1 MNFNQCQKFVRSRWA
16 VLATLFA
23 ILFGGSSLMTPAC
36 AQVAPASNAGHQ
48 NSDPLTPIA
57 QRKPAPNFILTD
69 AKGEA
74 IDLSAQKGKVVLL
87 DFWATWCG
95 GCKIEIPWYMEF
107 DKKYKNQGLS
117 VIGVAMDDDGW
128 KTVRPFLALKK
139 DPETG
144 GNTAMQYPV
153 VFGSQNLAQQYHLVA
168 MPMTLL
174 IDREGKIAVSHS
186 GMVDKSAFENDI
198 QKLLSEKARE

>member
-1 MNFNQCQKFVRSRWA
+1 
-16 VLATLFA
+16 
-23 ILFGGSSLMTPAC
+23 
-36 AQVAPASNAGHQ
+36 
-48 NSDPLTPIA
+48 
-57 QRKPAPNFILTD
+57 
-69 AKGEA
+69 
-74 IDLSAQKGKVVLL
+74 
-87 DFWATWCG
+87 
-95 GCKIEIPWYMEF
+95 
-107 DKKYKNQGLS
+107 
-117 VIGVAMDDDGW
+117 MDDDGW
-128 KTVRPFLALKK
+128 KSVRPFLAVKK

-153 VFGSQNLAQQYHLVA
+153 VLGSQNLAQQYHLVA